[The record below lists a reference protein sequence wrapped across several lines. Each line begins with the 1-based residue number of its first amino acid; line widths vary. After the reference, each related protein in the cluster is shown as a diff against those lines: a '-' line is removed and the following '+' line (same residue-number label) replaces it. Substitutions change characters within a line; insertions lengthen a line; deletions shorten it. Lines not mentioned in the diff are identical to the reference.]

1 MLLYKNISMKI
12 IITLITI
19 IIFSQ
24 VCSADIGKETGLEIP
39 RYVSLKSN
47 DANIRVGPSKNYPIE
62 IKYIKKNYPL
72 KVLEEYED
80 WRKVEDFKKNIGW
93 IHKSLIS
100 GNRTGI
106 VLSNDNKTIKLLN
119 TLEGNIIGE
128 IGKGNI
134 VFLEKCK
141 IDWCLVSSG
150 NYKGWIDK
158 KYIWGIKEEEVIN
171 ISFFQIFE
179 DLYWKSVNYLNK
191 IQKRFQILAGAVG
204 FEPTNADSKNRCLT
218 AWRRPK
224 L

>member
-1 MLLYKNISMKI
+1 MQIVIAFIS
-12 IITLITI
+12 I

-24 VCSADIGKETGLEIP
+24 VSNANIGKETGLEIP
-39 RYVSLKSN
+39 RYVSLKSD

-106 VLSNDNKTIKLLN
+106 LLSDDNKTIKLLN
-119 TLEGNIIGE
+119 TLGGNIIGE

-134 VFLEKCK
+134 VFLKKCK

-158 KYIWGIKEEEVIN
+158 KYIWGIKEKETIN

-179 DLYWKSVNYLNK
+179 DLYWNSVNSLNK
-191 IQKRFQILAGAVG
+191 LQKG
-204 FEPTNADSKNRCLT
+204 F
-218 AWRRPK
+218 
-224 L
+224 

>member
-12 IITLITI
+12 IIAFISI

-24 VCSADIGKETGLEIP
+24 ICNAEIGKETGLKIP
-39 RYVSLKSN
+39 RYISLKSN

-80 WRKVEDFKKNIGW
+80 WRKVEDFQKNFGW

-106 VLSNDNKTIKLLN
+106 VLSNDNKIIKLLN
-119 TLEGNIIGE
+119 TLNGNVIGE
-128 IGKGNI
+128 IGSGNI

-141 IDWCLVSSG
+141 IDWCLVSFG
-150 NYKGWIDK
+150 DYRGWIDK
-158 KYIWGIKEEEVIN
+158 KNIWGIKEKEIIN
-171 ISFFQIFE
+171 INFFQRFE
-179 DLYWKSVNYLNK
+179 DFYWKSINSLNK
-191 IQKRFQILAGAVG
+191 IQKG
-204 FEPTNADSKNRCLT
+204 F
-218 AWRRPK
+218 
-224 L
+224 

>member
-1 MLLYKNISMKI
+1 MLLYKNISMQI
-12 IITLITI
+12 VIVLISI

-24 VCSADIGKETGLEIP
+24 VSNANIGKETGLEIP
-39 RYVSLKSN
+39 RYVSLKSD

-72 KVLEEYED
+72 KVLDEYEE
-80 WRKVEDFKKNIGW
+80 WRKVEDFNRNIGW

-100 GNRTGI
+100 GIRTGI
-106 VLSNDNKTIKLLN
+106 VLSNDNKNISILN
-119 TLEGNIIGE
+119 TLDGNVIGE
-128 IGKGNI
+128 IGNGNI

-158 KYIWGIKEEEVIN
+158 KYIWGIKEKELIN

-191 IQKRFQILAGAVG
+191 IRKGI
-204 FEPTNADSKNRCLT
+204 
-218 AWRRPK
+218 
-224 L
+224 

>member
-1 MLLYKNISMKI
+1 MQIVIAFIS
-12 IITLITI
+12 I

-24 VCSADIGKETGLEIP
+24 VSNANVGKETGLEIP
-39 RYVSLKSN
+39 RYVSLKSD

-100 GNRTGI
+100 GKRTGI

-119 TLEGNIIGE
+119 TLEGNVIGE
-128 IGKGNI
+128 VGKGNI

-141 IDWCLVSSG
+141 IEWCLVSSR
-150 NYKGWIDK
+150 NYKGWMNK
-158 KYIWGIKEEEVIN
+158 KYIWGVKEKEIIK
-171 ISFFQIFE
+171 ISIFQRLE
-179 DLYWKSVNYLNK
+179 DLYWKSINYLSK
-191 IQKRFQILAGAVG
+191 IQKVI
-204 FEPTNADSKNRCLT
+204 
-218 AWRRPK
+218 
-224 L
+224 